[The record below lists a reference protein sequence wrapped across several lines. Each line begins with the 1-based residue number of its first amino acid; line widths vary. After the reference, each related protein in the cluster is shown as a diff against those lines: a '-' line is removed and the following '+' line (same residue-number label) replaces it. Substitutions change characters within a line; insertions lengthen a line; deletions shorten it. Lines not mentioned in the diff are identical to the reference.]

1 MTIIKGE
8 RDMWGLKRFIKP
20 YWKFM
25 LLAPLF
31 MIGEVFFDLLQPKLA
46 ANIVN
51 FGVVERNFQFIKHTG
66 LLMVLVAFLSLLTGV
81 SCNIFASRVSQN
93 FGADIREELFQKI
106 QTFSFEN
113 MDKFQSGS
121 LITRMTNDV
130 IQIQNLMQ
138 VMLQGLVRAPS
149 LLIGSV
155 VMALLINVKLG
166 LILFG
171 TLLVLIMVLVILIKF
186 ASPLFSK
193 VQEKLDAVNTSIQ
206 ENLAGIRVVKAFV
219 RTNYET
225 KRFRKVNRD
234 YTNIS
239 IKAARFIAINS
250 PIVTL
255 IMNICLVTILLY
267 GGNLVWRNSIQ
278 VGDLVA
284 FINYVVQVLSSLIMV
299 SGVLMNI
306 TQANVSATRIK
317 EVLTMQEVMSDK
329 QERQLSAISASNIKF
344 NNVIF
349 SYNGS
354 TNAKDVVLRNIHFK
368 AKRGET
374 VAIIGSTGSGKTTL
388 VQLIPRLYE
397 VTSGFIEIDGI
408 NIRNLPLIELRKKI
422 GMILQETILFTGTI
436 RENIAFGNSEATQE
450 EIEAAAKLAQA
461 HVFISKLPNG
471 YNTLVGQKGVNLSG
485 GQKQRISIAR
495 ALLIQQPIL
504 IMDDST
510 SALDVATEKKL
521 RAAIEH
527 LSKQTITFMVA
538 QRISS
543 VMDAEKILV
552 MEEGSIVGE
561 GTHKEL
567 LATCEIYQ
575 DIYLSQF
582 GKRELS
588 YDQKTLS

>member
-1 MTIIKGE
+1 
-8 RDMWGLKRFIKP
+8 MWGLKSYIKP

-25 LLAPLF
+25 ILAPLF

-46 ANIVN
+46 AYIVN
-51 FGVVERNFQFIKHTG
+51 FGVVERNFQVIEHTG
-66 LLMVLVAFLSLLTGV
+66 LLMVLVAFLSLVTGV
-81 SCNIFASRVSQN
+81 SCNFFASRVSQN
-93 FGADIREELFQKI
+93 FSADIREEIFKKI

-171 TLLVLIMVLVILIKF
+171 TLLVLIIVLVIPIKF
-186 ASPLFSK
+186 ASPLFTK
-193 VQEKLDAVNTSIQ
+193 VQEKLDGVNTSIQ

-219 RTNYET
+219 RADYET
-225 KRFRKVNRD
+225 KRFQKVNRD
-234 YTNIS
+234 YTEIS
-239 IKAARFIAINS
+239 IRAARFIAINS

-255 IMNICLVTILLY
+255 IMNICLVAILLY
-267 GGNLVWRNSIQ
+267 GGNMVWMNTVQ

-284 FINYVVQVLSSLIMV
+284 FINYVVQVLSSLLMV

-306 TQANVSATRIK
+306 TQANVSATRIQ
-317 EVLTMQEVMSDK
+317 EVLTMKETMKDNQVSHT
-329 QERQLSAISASNIKF
+329 SALSASNIVF
-344 NNVIF
+344 NNVVF

-354 TNAKDVVLRNIHFK
+354 TNAKDVVLQNIHFK
-368 AKRGET
+368 AKRGDT
-374 VAIIGSTGSGKTTL
+374 VAIIGSTGAGKTTL

-397 VTSGFIEIDGI
+397 ATSGSIEIDGRD
-408 NIRNLPLIELRKKI
+408 IRNIALLELRKKI

-436 RENIAFGNSEATQE
+436 RDNIAFGKVNAIQE
-450 EIEAAAKLAQA
+450 EIEAATKIAQA
-461 HVFISKLPNG
+461 HDFISKLPNG
-471 YNTLVGQKGVNLSG
+471 YDTIVGQKGVNLSG

-495 ALLIQQPIL
+495 AILIQPPIL

-521 RAAIEH
+521 RVAIEK
-527 LSKQTITFMVA
+527 LSKQTISFMVA

-543 VMDAEKILV
+543 VIDAEKILV
-552 MEEGSIVGE
+552 MEEGSIVGK

-567 LATCEIYQ
+567 LATCEVYQ
-575 DIYLSQF
+575 DIYQSQF

-588 YDQKTLS
+588 YEQQQTLS

>member
-1 MTIIKGE
+1 
-8 RDMWGLKRFIKP
+8 MWGLKKYIKP

-46 ANIVN
+46 AHIVN
-51 FGVVERNFQFIKHTG
+51 FGVVERNLQVIEHVG
-66 LLMVLVAFLSLLTGV
+66 LVMVLVAFLSLVTGV

-93 FGADIREELFQKI
+93 FGADIREELFKKI

-155 VMALLINVKLG
+155 IMALLINVKLG
-166 LILFG
+166 LILLG
-171 TLLVLIMVLVILIKF
+171 TLLILIMVLVILIKY

-193 VQEKLDAVNTSIQ
+193 VQEKLDGVNTSIQ

-219 RTNYET
+219 RADYET
-225 KRFRKVNRD
+225 KRFRKINRD
-234 YTNIS
+234 YTEIS

-267 GGNLVWRNSIQ
+267 GGNMIWMNTVQ

-284 FINYVVQVLSSLIMV
+284 FINYVVQVLASLLMV

-306 TQANVSATRIK
+306 TQANVSAKRIQ
-317 EVLTMQEVMSDK
+317 EVLTMKETMIDK
-329 QERQLSAISASNIKF
+329 QEGLQSTISASDIAF
-344 NNVIF
+344 NHVFF

-354 TNAKDVVLRNIHFK
+354 TNAKDVVLKDIHFK

-374 VAIIGSTGSGKTTL
+374 VAIIGSTGAGKTTL
-388 VQLIPRLYE
+388 VQLLSRLYE
-397 VTSGFIEIDGI
+397 VTSGSIEIDGKD
-408 NIRNLPLIELRKKI
+408 IRDLTLLELRKKI
-422 GMILQETILFTGTI
+422 GVILQETILFTGTI
-436 RENIAFGNSEATQE
+436 RENIAFGKAEATQE
-450 EIEAAAKLAQA
+450 EIEAAAKIAQA
-461 HVFISKLPNG
+461 HEFISKLPNG
-471 YNTLVGQKGVNLSG
+471 YDTLVGQKGVNLSG

-495 ALLIQQPIL
+495 AILIKAPIL
-504 IMDDST
+504 ILDDST

-521 RAAIEH
+521 RVAIEN

-543 VMDAEKILV
+543 VIEADKIIV

-567 LATCEIYQ
+567 LATCEVYQ
-575 DIYLSQF
+575 DIYQSQF

-588 YDQKTLS
+588 YEQQTPS

>member
-1 MTIIKGE
+1 
-8 RDMWGLKRFIKP
+8 MWGLKSYIKP

-25 LLAPLF
+25 ILAPLF

-46 ANIVN
+46 AYIVN
-51 FGVVERNFQFIKHTG
+51 FGVVERNFQVIEHTG
-66 LLMVLVAFLSLLTGV
+66 LLMVLVAFLSLVTGV
-81 SCNIFASRVSQN
+81 SCNFFASRVSQN
-93 FGADIREELFQKI
+93 FSADIREEIFKKI

-171 TLLVLIMVLVILIKF
+171 TLLVLIIVLVILIKF
-186 ASPLFSK
+186 ASPLFTK
-193 VQEKLDAVNTSIQ
+193 VQEKLDGVNTSIQ

-219 RTNYET
+219 RADYET
-225 KRFRKVNRD
+225 KRFQKVNRD
-234 YTNIS
+234 YTEIS
-239 IKAARFIAINS
+239 IRAARFIAINS

-255 IMNICLVTILLY
+255 IMNICLVAILLY
-267 GGNLVWRNSIQ
+267 GGNMVWMNTVQ

-284 FINYVVQVLSSLIMV
+284 FINYVVQVLSSLLMV

-306 TQANVSATRIK
+306 TQANVSATRIQ
-317 EVLTMQEVMSDK
+317 EVLTMKETMKDNQVSHT
-329 QERQLSAISASNIKF
+329 SALSASNIVF
-344 NNVIF
+344 NNVVF

-354 TNAKDVVLRNIHFK
+354 TNAKDVVLQNIHFK
-368 AKRGET
+368 AKRGDT
-374 VAIIGSTGSGKTTL
+374 VAIIGSTGAGKTTL

-397 VTSGFIEIDGI
+397 ATSGSIEIDGRD
-408 NIRNLPLIELRKKI
+408 IRNIALLELRKKI

-436 RENIAFGNSEATQE
+436 RDNIAFGKVNAIQE
-450 EIEAAAKLAQA
+450 EIEAATKIAQA
-461 HVFISKLPNG
+461 HDFISKLPNG
-471 YNTLVGQKGVNLSG
+471 YDTIVGQKGVNLSG

-495 ALLIQQPIL
+495 AILIQPPIL

-510 SALDVATEKKL
+510 SVLDVATEKKL
-521 RAAIEH
+521 RVAIEK
-527 LSKQTITFMVA
+527 LSKQTISFMVA

-543 VMDAEKILV
+543 VIDAEKILV
-552 MEEGSIVGE
+552 MEEGSIVGK

-567 LATCEIYQ
+567 LATCEVYQ
-575 DIYLSQF
+575 DIYQSQF

-588 YDQKTLS
+588 YEQQQTLS

>member
-1 MTIIKGE
+1 
-8 RDMWGLKRFIKP
+8 MWGLKSYIKP

-25 LLAPLF
+25 ILAPLF

-46 ANIVN
+46 AYIVN
-51 FGVVERNFQFIKHTG
+51 FGVVERNFQVIEHTG
-66 LLMVLVAFLSLLTGV
+66 LLMVLVAFLSLVTGV
-81 SCNIFASRVSQN
+81 SCNFFASRVSQN
-93 FGADIREELFQKI
+93 FSADIREEIFKKI

-171 TLLVLIMVLVILIKF
+171 TLLVLIIVLVILIKF
-186 ASPLFSK
+186 ASPLFTK
-193 VQEKLDAVNTSIQ
+193 VQEKLDGVNTSIQ

-219 RTNYET
+219 RADYET
-225 KRFRKVNRD
+225 KRFQKVNRD
-234 YTNIS
+234 YTEIS
-239 IKAARFIAINS
+239 IRAARFIAINS

-255 IMNICLVTILLY
+255 IMNICLVAILLY
-267 GGNLVWRNSIQ
+267 GGNMVWMNTVQ

-284 FINYVVQVLSSLIMV
+284 FINYVVQVLSSLLMV

-306 TQANVSATRIK
+306 TQANVSATRIQ
-317 EVLTMQEVMSDK
+317 EVLTMKETMKDNQVSHT
-329 QERQLSAISASNIKF
+329 SALSASNIVF
-344 NNVIF
+344 NNVVF

-354 TNAKDVVLRNIHFK
+354 TNAKDVVLQNIHFK
-368 AKRGET
+368 AKRGDT
-374 VAIIGSTGSGKTTL
+374 VAIIGSTGAGKTTL

-397 VTSGFIEIDGI
+397 ATSGSIEIDGRD
-408 NIRNLPLIELRKKI
+408 IRNIALLELRKKI

-436 RENIAFGNSEATQE
+436 RDNIAFGKVNAIQE
-450 EIEAAAKLAQA
+450 EIEAATKIAQA
-461 HVFISKLPNG
+461 HDFISKLPNG
-471 YNTLVGQKGVNLSG
+471 YDTIVGQKGVNLSG

-495 ALLIQQPIL
+495 AILIQPPIL

-521 RAAIEH
+521 RVAIEK
-527 LSKQTITFMVA
+527 LSKQTISFMVA

-543 VMDAEKILV
+543 VIDAEKILV
-552 MEEGSIVGE
+552 MEEGSIVGK

-567 LATCEIYQ
+567 LATCEVYQ
-575 DIYLSQF
+575 DIYQSQF

-588 YDQKTLS
+588 YEQQQTLS